1 MYIMYVCITN
11 QKTIIWLNVLEKLS
25 RKKSFILSELN
36 NKSHRQRTNKLRFKK
51 RIGMKF
57 KLDEEDKHLFI
68 EF

>member
-1 MYIMYVCITN
+1 MC
-11 QKTIIWLNVLEKLS
+11 W
-25 RKKSFILSELN
+25 KKSFILSELN
-36 NKSHRQRTNKLRFKK
+36 LKSHRQRTNKLRFKK